1 MAEAVKVMVRARPMN
16 KREIGLNSN
25 KVIEVFDDRGEIT
38 ITNPSEKENK
48 KTFTYDAVFDENSKQ
63 SEVYEKSAFNIV
75 NNIFEGYNGTIFA
88 YGQTGCG
95 KTFSMMGVPENEQL
109 KGIIPRSFNHI
120 VALISEAKD
129 KNFLL
134 RCSFIEIYNEN
145 IHDLLSDDNTKK
157 MQLKQDKKRGKLT
170 NFL

>member
-1 MAEAVKVMVRARPMN
+1 MSEAVKVMVRARPMN
-16 KREIGLNSN
+16 KREIGLNAES
-25 KVIEVFDDRGEIT
+25 VIQVFEDRGEIT
-38 ITNPSEKENK
+38 IVNPSEKENK

-63 SEVYEKSAFNIV
+63 SQVYEKSAFSIV

-95 KTFSMMGVPENEQL
+95 KTFSMMGVPSDEVL

-145 IHDLLSDDNTKK
+145 IHDLLSDDHSEK
-157 MQLKQDKKRGKLT
+157 MQLKQDKKRGESSQID
-170 NFL
+170 